1 MAEYDEKLSPPNI
14 EHGPQD
20 AEKAP
25 SEMAR
30 RMRHAGG
37 VARQVVAHAPLSA
50 AVVLGLIFAGV
61 ATSALW
67 SPLRDKELFG
77 AVSYGVPAFAEG
89 QWWTPITGM
98 IFGLTPWHVIVMIV
112 LAATVL
118 AVSEWRIGTARTAAV
133 LVVSQLVGIAA
144 ATGFAWLFGDA
155 LTSNWQWPQH
165 LADARDVGMTTGML
179 GVATAATATLR
190 SPWRL
195 RSRLI
200 LVAYVVL
207 MLLFEGTLSDVMHI
221 FAFAAALY
229 AGERMFREGE
239 RGFAPRTRREMR
251 FLAFVGL
258 LAIAATHIL
267 VALFPG
273 SGPFGPTDADGESV
287 WNILVSVVLIAVVGH
302 SLRMGKKWAWIVCLV
317 IAVANALVLVLVI
330 VLTATTDF
338 ESVDGVTLGTS
349 ILWIAEA
356 SILVSG
362 RFAFAVP
369 RKPEKNSGDDPET
382 VERVKDLCRTH
393 GGDTMSWMT
402 TWRGNRYAFQGGEAA
417 GSDAVVAY
425 HQHVGTMVALADPIC
440 DRARRQEVV
449 SSFIDFAENSGK
461 VPCWFSIGRE
471 TADIVRGLGWQAT
484 QIAEDTVIDLPG
496 LEFKG
501 KPWQHL
507 RTAMNKAKRE
517 EITCRMTRLSDESF
531 AIVSQVRSISEEWVG
546 DKGLPEMGFTLGT
559 TEEAMDPEVRVALAL
574 DPEGNVHGV
583 LSWLPVFGGGGE
595 IRGWTLDVMRR
606 RNDGF
611 GPVIEFLIGSSALV
625 FKEEGAEIAS
635 LSGSPL
641 TRSDHEADLE
651 QIDKVLDYLGKTI
664 EPYYGFRSLH
674 TFKKKFNPRY
684 EPVFI
689 AYRDESDLARIALA
703 IGRCYLPN
711 ATPSQMVRLMASS
724 S

>member
-1 MAEYDEKLSPPNI
+1 MAGHDEKLSPPNI
-14 EHGPQD
+14 EHRPQD
-20 AEKAP
+20 AEKTP

-30 RMRHAGG
+30 RMRHAGA

-50 AVVLGLIFAGV
+50 AVVLALIVAGV

-77 AVSYGVPAFAEG
+77 EVGYGVPAFAEG

-118 AVSEWRIGTARTAAV
+118 AVSEWRIGSARAAAV
-133 LVVSQLVGIAA
+133 LVGSQLVGIVAA
-144 ATGFAWLFGDA
+144 SGFAWLFGDA
-155 LTSNWQWPQH
+155 LASNWQWPQH

-229 AGERMFREGE
+229 AGERMFCEGE

-338 ESVDGVTLGTS
+338 ESVGGVTLGTS
-349 ILWIAEA
+349 ILWVAEA
-356 SILVSG
+356 IILVSG
-362 RFAFAVP
+362 RPRSCSRRKEPRSPRFPVP
-369 RKPEKNSGDDPET
+369 RS
-382 VERVKDLCRTH
+382 RVRITRRTSSRS
-393 GGDTMSWMT
+393 TRYST
-402 TWRGNRYAFQGGEAA
+402 TW
-417 GSDAVVAY
+417 
-425 HQHVGTMVALADPIC
+425 
-440 DRARRQEVV
+440 
-449 SSFIDFAENSGK
+449 
-461 VPCWFSIGRE
+461 
-471 TADIVRGLGWQAT
+471 
-484 QIAEDTVIDLPG
+484 
-496 LEFKG
+496 
-501 KPWQHL
+501 
-507 RTAMNKAKRE
+507 AKRSNRTTDSVRCTRSRRSS
-517 EITCRMTRLSDESF
+517 IRGTSRCLSPTGTRATSRGSPSRSAAATCRM
-531 AIVSQVRSISEEWVG
+531 
-546 DKGLPEMGFTLGT
+546 
-559 TEEAMDPEVRVALAL
+559 
-574 DPEGNVHGV
+574 
-583 LSWLPVFGGGGE
+583 
-595 IRGWTLDVMRR
+595 RR
-606 RNDGF
+606 RRRWCG
-611 GPVIEFLIGSSALV
+611 
-625 FKEEGAEIAS
+625 
-635 LSGSPL
+635 
-641 TRSDHEADLE
+641 
-651 QIDKVLDYLGKTI
+651 
-664 EPYYGFRSLH
+664 
-674 TFKKKFNPRY
+674 
-684 EPVFI
+684 
-689 AYRDESDLARIALA
+689 
-703 IGRCYLPN
+703 
-711 ATPSQMVRLMASS
+711 
-724 S
+724 

>member
-1 MAEYDEKLSPPNI
+1 MTDPEERLSPPNI

-20 AEKAP
+20 TGRAP
-25 SEMAR
+25 SELTR
-30 RMRHAGG
+30 RLRHAGA
-37 VARQVVAHAPLSA
+37 VARQVVGHAPVSA
-50 AVVLGLIFAGV
+50 AVALGLVVAGLV
-61 ATSALW
+61 TGSLW
-67 SPLRDKELFG
+67 SPFRDKELFTHVG
-77 AVSYGVPAFAEG
+77 YGVPAFAEG

-98 IFGLTPWHVIVMIV
+98 IFGLSPWHVVVMIL

-118 AVSEWRIGTARTAAV
+118 AVSEWRIGSARTVAILFA
-133 LVVSQLVGIAA
+133 SQLVGIAA
-144 ATGFAWLFGDA
+144 GSGFAWGFGEVLA
-155 LTSNWQWPQH
+155 SNWEWPQH
-165 LADARDVGMTTGML
+165 LAGTRDVGMTTGML
-179 GVATAATATLR
+179 GVAAAATATLR

-195 RSRLI
+195 RARLI

-207 MLLFEGTLSDVMHI
+207 MLLFQGTLSDVMHI

-273 SGPFGPTDADGESV
+273 SGPFGPTDSDGESA
-287 WNILVSVVLIAVVGH
+287 WNILVSVALIAVVGH
-302 SLRMGKKWAWIVCLV
+302 SLRKGKKWAWIVCLV
-317 IAVANALVLVLVI
+317 IAVANALILVLVI
-330 VLTATTDF
+330 VLTATSDYA
-338 ESVDGVTLGTS
+338 SVGGVTLGTS
-349 ILWIAEA
+349 ILWAAEA
-356 SILVSG
+356 IVLLAG
-362 RFAFAVP
+362 RSAFTVP
-369 RKPEKNSGDDPET
+369 WRLEKNSGDDPET
-382 VERVKDLCRTH
+382 VERVKNLCRTC

-402 TWRGNRYAFQGGEAA
+402 TWRGNRYAFQGGEDAE
-417 GSDAVVAY
+417 SDAVVAY

-471 TADIVRGLGWQAT
+471 TADIVRGLGWRAT
-484 QIAEDTVIDLPG
+484 QIAEDTIIDLPG

-507 RTAMNKAKRE
+507 RTAMNKAKRS
-517 EITCRMTRLSDESF
+517 EITCRMTRLADESF

-559 TEEAMDPEVRVALAL
+559 TEEALDPEVRVALAL

-583 LSWLPVFGGGGE
+583 LSWLPVYGGGGE

-625 FKEEGAEIAS
+625 FKEEGAEVAS

-651 QIDKVLDYLGKTI
+651 QIDKVLDYLGKAI

-674 TFKKKFNPRY
+674 MFKKKFNPRY
-684 EPVFI
+684 EPVYI

-703 IGRCYLPN
+703 ISRCYLPN